1 MKRIGNKEPG
11 DTMTCKYGETDPLDV
26 LYNGVRSAPG
36 GVADAAN
43 YLSTRRGRQISAENL
58 RLRLRSEGDNR
69 LSLEMF
75 DLLIEFLGER
85 GRPDARDAIAALAS
99 QHGMRAVPM
108 TKISGEHCVSGLAR
122 DALELGQH
130 SGAVA
135 AAVIEAID
143 DNRISRDELDAI
155 TRVVRETQ
163 GTLDGLLARA
173 RHLADQHSA

>member
-1 MKRIGNKEPG
+1 
-11 DTMTCKYGETDPLDV
+11 MTCKYGETEPLDV
-26 LYNGVRSAPG
+26 LYNAIRATPG

-43 YLSTRRGRQISAENL
+43 YLSARRGRQISAENL
-58 RLRLRSEGDNR
+58 RLRLRNEGDNR
-69 LSLEMF
+69 LSFEMF
-75 DLLIEFLGER
+75 DLLIEFMQER
-85 GRPDARDAIAALAS
+85 GRPDACDAIAAFAA

-135 AAVIEAID
+135 AEVIAAID
-143 DNRISRDELDAI
+143 DKRITRDELDAI

-173 RHLADQHSA
+173 RHLADQHGA